1 MIWPFSRTKPK
12 TTSPRCSDPKSKLMF
27 HDLTYRDPL
36 ELPRVDLGDLET
48 SANSVWVER
57 EAGSYPAPR
66 TFPAFYDRTPGG
78 ITNMAFGMPPIR
90 PAVFIATL
98 DDVLLTGTRGLVTS
112 DGRYCF
118 DENFPT
124 SDIQEMETS
133 KLGQPEFHLNQWMGF
148 SSAARP
154 GVYQLHGE
162 KPIIEI
168 DEPVALLSSAEGPNF
183 GAFIYRMLPK
193 VAALARMDNSIKI
206 LAPLY
211 HETFRQFL
219 IAAGIDDSRIIPH
232 WLVDHWY
239 RLKRVYVPSIRNRD
253 VWFDDET
260 IGLFD
265 GMRMRH
271 GRPHRGS
278 KVYLSRKAIEG
289 HPRKMVNEPELI
301 DALVARGF
309 EVVLPEQMTAIEQIG
324 TFSSAETIVSA
335 AGSAIYNAAFCYPG
349 TRFIDIESEPHWIN
363 GHVRIFASRGL
374 NYGVYEGLALDTS
387 GKPHVPFKVDVPGLI
402 TRLDSF

>member
-1 MIWPFSRTKPK
+1 MIWPFSRTR
-12 TTSPRCSDPKSKLMF
+12 TDPKSKLMF
-27 HDLTYRDPL
+27 QDLTYRDPL
-36 ELPRVDLGDLET
+36 ELTRVDLGDLET

-57 EAGSYPAPR
+57 EAGPYPAPH
-66 TFPAFYDRTPGG
+66 TVPAFYDRTPGG
-78 ITNMAFGMPPIR
+78 ITNMTFGMPAVR

-124 SDIQEMETS
+124 LDIQEMETS
-133 KLGQPEFHLNQWMGF
+133 RLGQPEFHLNQWMGF
-148 SSAARP
+148 SSTDRA
-154 GVYQLHGE
+154 GVYQLVEE

-193 VAALARMDNSIKI
+193 VAALARMDKSIKI

-265 GMRMRH
+265 SMRMRH
-271 GRPHRGS
+271 GCRRS
-278 KVYLSRKAIEG
+278 DRKVYLSRKAIEG

-301 DALVARGF
+301 DALIARGF
-309 EVVLPEQMTAIEQIG
+309 EVILPEQMTAIDQIG
-324 TFSSAETIVSA
+324 IFSSAETIVSA

-349 TRFIDIESEPHWIN
+349 ARFIDIESEPHWIN

-387 GKPHVPFKVDVPGLI
+387 GKPHVPFNVDVPGLI
-402 TRLDSF
+402 SRLDTF